1 MKLWDNNFT
10 PFGPLRFAGSLGTKA
25 FLNFYLGRRM
35 KSITDEEELADMKSY
50 LHQIFLRPASGE
62 LALTTI
68 LSPGAWAKSPL
79 LFRLPTLQVPVSFF
93 YGEFDW
99 MDATPALILI

>member
-1 MKLWDNNFT
+1 MGARIVLKLWDNNFT

-50 LHQIFLRPASGE
+50 LHQIFL
-62 LALTTI
+62 TTI